1 MQLEN
6 TKKKIS
12 NTRKIDS
19 YLTKVA
25 TNGKPDIS
33 PVECIRYIRLHICL
47 SNKMNTDKIKNN
59 QSYTPVRN
67 NPMVQAVQIFSTIGV
82 KLSLLLVMSSRKRKF
97 ISN

>member
-1 MQLEN
+1 
-6 TKKKIS
+6 
-12 NTRKIDS
+12 
-19 YLTKVA
+19 
-25 TNGKPDIS
+25 
-33 PVECIRYIRLHICL
+33 
-47 SNKMNTDKIKNN
+47 MNTDKIKNN